1 MGQRAPETSRDLHQ
15 RPRDRFLQRAQTD
28 RPAGGAQW
36 QEDAKIQQENFIPIA
51 KARECLYRAQV
62 PRDGRGA
69 PGQHRLDPHHG
80 LQAETDHGSHLDP
93 DPPLLHLHAHV

>member
-15 RPRDRFLQRAQTD
+15 RLGDRLLQRAETD

-36 QEDAKIQQENFIPIA
+36 QEDAEVQQENFIPIA
-51 KARECLYRAQV
+51 KARERLDCAQV
-62 PRDGRGA
+62 PRDGGGA

-80 LQAETDHGSHLDP
+80 LQAEVDHGPHLDP
-93 DPPLLHLHAHV
+93 DPPLLHLHANV